1 MFRTYE
7 TQEDCDVCGTFD
19 EESPRIAIEFNKVAR
34 KREAPVRI
42 VLCSDCKYELD
53 SQLSRVELGVA

>member
-19 EESPRIAIEFNKVAR
+19 EAAPRVAIEFGKVAR
-34 KREAPVRI
+34 KGGDSVRI
-42 VLCSDCKYELD
+42 VLCPDCKYELD
-53 SQLSRVELGVA
+53 AQLSSIELAAV